1 MLLIIKRAVQTY
13 MQKEIAWVF
22 SMKMAWIVVTGWLTE
37 IMSELLVSVSFY
49 TVHSLKSVHR
59 ARSRSGLELSVM
71 TSTEYTLP

>member
-1 MLLIIKRAVQTY
+1 
-13 MQKEIAWVF
+13 
-22 SMKMAWIVVTGWLTE
+22 
-37 IMSELLVSVSFY
+37 MSEFMVSVSFY